1 MMLHLLKLVWQRKS
15 HHLLLSLE
23 ILLAFMVV
31 FALCATA
38 GHYYQLFH
46 MPTGLNHESRW
57 QIMIEGQKMEDFN
70 QNPVAESA
78 SSERTTTTVQP
89 LMAQFQRALK
99 QIPAVQQVGFS
110 DMLLYDLSNQNNIL
124 RRADNSQSLDV
135 NVIAVSDDF
144 FQSAGLQLT
153 AGRGFN
159 ATDNGAAHQPVVIDQ
174 RLADTLFPDVDPI
187 GQLLRY
193 DDDSS
198 TESFQIVGLVNALRT
213 QGELMGLA
221 PTVIT
226 RLPEQSLPTILLLQ
240 LTAGTDRGIEQ
251 QLLQQLKQVRS
262 DWRYNIQP
270 LTQKRQSML
279 RTQMIPLMIL
289 AVLSAFL
296 LSMVAFGLFGVLWQ
310 HTSQRIPELGLRR
323 AIGATSGNIY
333 WQIIAEQLLLNLLA
347 VSVALFLLVQLPL
360 TGVLGEHLNWPLF
373 LMASL
378 VATLII
384 CLLSLVCAL
393 YPAWRASRLT
403 PTEALH
409 YE

>member
-15 HHLLLSLE
+15 RHLLLSLE

-38 GHYYQLFH
+38 GHYYRLFH
-46 MPTGLNHESRW
+46 LPTGLVHESRW
-57 QIMIEGQKMEDFN
+57 QIMIEGQKFEELS
-70 QNPVAESA
+70 QNPIDQKATSESTA
-78 SSERTTTTVQP
+78 AVQP
-89 LMAQFQRALK
+89 LMAQFQRSLQ
-99 QIPAVQQVGFS
+99 QIPAVQQVAFS
-110 DMLLYDLSNQNNIL
+110 DMLLYDLSNQSNTFQ
-124 RRADNSQSLDV
+124 RADTAQSLDV

-144 FQSAGLQLT
+144 FQSAGLPLT
-153 AGRGFN
+153 AGRRFN
-159 ATDNGAAHQPVVIDQ
+159 PTDNGAAHQPVVIDE
-174 RLADTLFPDVDPI
+174 RMAASLFPDRDPI
-187 GQLLRY
+187 GQILRY
-193 DDDSS
+193 DDASS
-198 TESFQIVGLVNALRT
+198 TESFQIVGVVNALRT

-240 LTAGTDRGIEQ
+240 LTAGTDRAIEQ

-262 DWRYNIQP
+262 DWRYKIEP
-270 LTQKRQSML
+270 LPQKRQSML
-279 RTQMIPLMIL
+279 RTQMIPLLLL

-310 HTSQRIPELGLRR
+310 HTSLRIPELGLRR

-347 VSVALFLLVQLPL
+347 VSVALILLVQLPL
-360 TGVLGEHLNWPLF
+360 TGVLGEHLNWSLF

-384 CLLSLVCAL
+384 CLLSLICAL